1 MDIRRVAVLGAGRL
15 GRGIAE
21 CAASKGYDV
30 VLFSQGAGGQ
40 DALRRIEKSLDRKL
54 AKWAITESEKRLIL
68 GRISYTLD
76 LKELS
81 KADLLVE
88 ATIDHFYTKQELL
101 RTADHLCRPEV
112 VFISTTSTL
121 QISELARGINRTELL
136 VGLHFIP
143 PVPEVPVAELVRG
156 AHTSEQ
162 TADIAK
168 QFATKLGKKVVG
180 IRESPGLVNPRTL
193 AVLVNEAAYLIDEG
207 VCTAQQAEQIIKD
220 SWGMNQ
226 GPLEMADRLGLDL
239 VLNWMEQLQDE
250 FGPRYAPC
258 PLIRRYVRER
268 RLGVKTRLGFLAYNE
283 DDALIT
289 EAEGKKEGKQED

>member
-21 CAASKGYDV
+21 CAARKGYDV

-168 QFATKLGKKVVG
+168 QFATKLGKKVVE

>member
-1 MDIRRVAVLGAGRL
+1 MDIRRIAVLGAGRL

-81 KADLLVE
+81 KVDLVIE

-101 RTADHLCRPEV
+101 RTADHLCPPEV
-112 VFISTTSTL
+112 VFISTSSTL
-121 QISELARGINRTELL
+121 RVSDLARGITRNDML

-143 PVPEVPVAELVRG
+143 PVPEVPVAELTVTS
-156 AHTSEQ
+156 HTSQAAVE
-162 TADIAK
+162 TVK
-168 QFATKLGKKVVG
+168 QFAARLDKQ
-180 IRESPGLVNPRTL
+180 IIQIQESPGLVNPRALIT
-193 AVLVNEAAYLIDEG
+193 LVNEAAYMIDEG
-207 VCTAQQAEQIIKD
+207 VCDAAAAEAIIKE
-220 SWGMNQ
+220 SWGMTQ

-239 VLNWMEQLQDE
+239 VLNWMEQLQEE
-250 FGPRYAPC
+250 FGDRYAPC
-258 PLIRRYVRER
+258 PLMRRYVRQR
-268 RLGVKTRLGFLAYNE
+268 RLGVKTKLGFFAYTD
-283 DDALIT
+283 DDALVVVDQG
-289 EAEGKKEGKQED
+289 EQED

>member
-1 MDIRRVAVLGAGRL
+1 MEIRRIAVLGAGRL

-76 LKELS
+76 LKEL
-81 KADLLVE
+81 ANVDLLIE
-88 ATIDHFYTKQELL
+88 ATIDHFYTKKELL

-121 QISELARGINRTELL
+121 LVSELARSNTRNDQH
-136 VGLHFIP
+136 VGNHFIP
-143 PVPEVPVAELVRG
+143 PDTHVPVAELVVPES
-156 AHTSEQ
+156 ASPE
-162 TADIAK
+162 AVEVAK
-168 QFATKLGKKVVG
+168 NFAQRLDKKVLH
-180 IRESPGLVNPRTL
+180 IHESAGLVNPRALIT
-193 AVLVNEAAYLIDEG
+193 LVNEAAYMIDEG
-207 VCTAQQAEQIIKD
+207 VCDAAAAELIIKE
-220 SWGMNQ
+220 SWGMSQ

-239 VLNWMEQLQDE
+239 ILSWMEQLQEKLGD
-250 FGPRYAPC
+250 RYAPC
-258 PLIRRYVRER
+258 PLIRRYVRQK
-268 RLGVKTRLGFLAYNE
+268 RLGVKTRLGFFAYTE
-283 DDALIT
+283 DDAVVSL
-289 EAEGKKEGKQED
+289 EEGEKEEFEE

>member
-1 MDIRRVAVLGAGRL
+1 VDIRRVAVLGAGRL

-54 AKWAITESEKRLIL
+54 AKWAITEPEKRLIL

-81 KADLLVE
+81 KADLLVV
-88 ATIDHFYTKQELL
+88 ATIEHKYNKQELL

-168 QFATKLGKKVVG
+168 QFATKLGKKVVE

>member
-1 MDIRRVAVLGAGRL
+1 MDIRKIAVLGAGRL

-54 AKWAITESEKRLIL
+54 AKWGITESEKRLIL

-121 QISELARGINRTELL
+121 KVSDLARGITRSDML

-143 PVPEVPVAELVRG
+143 PVPDVPVAELVRG
-156 AHTSEQ
+156 THTSDSAVEVVQ
-162 TADIAK
+162 N
-168 QFATKLGKKVVG
+168 FAERLGKQVVE
-180 IRESPGLVNPRTL
+180 IQESPGLVNPRALVTM
-193 AVLVNEAAYLIDEG
+193 VNEAAYMVDEG
-207 VCTAQQAEQIIKD
+207 VCDAKAAELILKE
-220 SWGMNQ
+220 SWGMTQ

-239 VLNWMEQLQDE
+239 VLNWMEQLQKE

-268 RLGVKTRLGFLAYNE
+268 RLGVKTRLGFFAYTE
-283 DDALIT
+283 DDALVT
-289 EAEGKKEGKQED
+289 EGEATQED

>member
-1 MDIRRVAVLGAGRL
+1 MEIRKIAVLGAGRL

-54 AKWAITESEKRLIL
+54 AKWGITESEKRLIL

-121 QISELARGINRTELL
+121 KVSELARGINRSDML

-143 PVPEVPVAELVRG
+143 PVPYVPVAELVRG
-156 AHTSEQ
+156 PHTSEQ
-162 TADIAK
+162 AVEVVK
-168 QFATKLGKKVVG
+168 QFAARLDKRVVE
-180 IRESPGLVNPRTL
+180 IKESPGLINPR
-193 AVLVNEAAYLIDEG
+193 ALVTMINEAAYLVDEG
-207 VCTAQQAEQIIKD
+207 VCDATAAELVLKE
-220 SWGMNQ
+220 SWGMTQ

-239 VLNWMEQLQDE
+239 VLNWMEQLQAE

-268 RLGVKTRLGFLAYNE
+268 RLGVKTRLGFFAYSD
-283 DDALIT
+283 DDAIVT
-289 EAEGKKEGKQED
+289 EDEGQQED

>member
-1 MDIRRVAVLGAGRL
+1 MDIRRIAVLGAGRL

-81 KADLLVE
+81 KVDLLVE

-101 RTADHLCRPEV
+101 RTADHLCPPEV
-112 VFISTTSTL
+112 VFISTSSTL
-121 QISELARGINRTELL
+121 RVSDLARGITRNDRL

-143 PVPEVPVAELVRG
+143 PVPEVPVAELVVTS
-156 AHTSEQ
+156 HTSPAAVE
-162 TADIAK
+162 TVK
-168 QFATKLGKKVVG
+168 QFASRLDKEIVP
-180 IRESPGLVNPRTL
+180 IEESPGLVNPRALIT
-193 AVLVNEAAYLIDEG
+193 LVNEAAYLMDEG
-207 VCTAQQAEQIIKD
+207 VCNAAAAEKIIKE
-220 SWGMNQ
+220 SWGMTQ

-239 VLNWMEQLQDE
+239 VLNWMEQLQEE
-250 FGPRYAPC
+250 FGDRYAPC
-258 PLIRRYVRER
+258 PLIRRYVRQR
-268 RLGVKTRLGFLAYNE
+268 RLGVKTKLGFFAYTE
-283 DDALIT
+283 DDAIVT
-289 EAEGKKEGKQED
+289 VAQGEQED

>member
-1 MDIRRVAVLGAGRL
+1 MDIRKIAVLGAGRL

-21 CAASKGYDV
+21 AAASKGYDV

-54 AKWAITESEKRLIL
+54 AKWGITESEKRLVL

-81 KADLLVE
+81 KVDLLVE

-112 VFISTTSTL
+112 VFISTSATL
-121 QISELARGINRTELL
+121 RVSDLARGITRNDRL

-143 PVPEVPVAELVRG
+143 PVTEVRVAELTRG
-156 AHTSEQ
+156 GQTSDDAVE
-162 TADIAK
+162 IVK
-168 QFATKLGKKVVG
+168 QFANRLSKKVVQ
-180 IRESPGLVNPRTL
+180 IEESPGLVNPRAL
-193 AVLVNEAAYLIDEG
+193 MALVNEAAYLIDEG
-207 VCTAQQAEQIIKD
+207 VCDARGAETVIKE
-220 SWGMNQ
+220 SWHMTQ

-239 VLNWMEQLQDE
+239 VLNWMEQLQEE

-258 PLIRRYVRER
+258 PLIRRYVRQS
-268 RLGVKTRLGFLAYNE
+268 RLGVKTKLGFFAYGE
-283 DDALIT
+283 DDSLVL
-289 EAEGKKEGKQED
+289 EVEGKQED

>member
-1 MDIRRVAVLGAGRL
+1 VEIRKVAVLGAGRL

-101 RTADHLCRPEV
+101 RTADHLCPPEV

-121 QISELARGINRTELL
+121 LVSDLARGINRTDLL

-143 PVPEVPVAELVRG
+143 PVPDVPVAELVRG
-156 AHTSEQ
+156 SQ
-162 TADIAK
+162 TADHAVEVAK
-168 QFATKLGKKVVG
+168 QFAARLGKQVVE
-180 IRESPGLVNPRTL
+180 IQESPGLVNPRTL
-193 AVLVNEAAYLIDEG
+193 VALVNEAAYLIDEG
-207 VCTAQQAEQIIKD
+207 VCGAYQAEQIIKE
-220 SWGMNQ
+220 SWGMTQ

-239 VLNWMEQLQDE
+239 VLSWMEQLQE
-250 FGPRYAPC
+250 QFGPRYAPC

-268 RLGVKTRLGFLAYNE
+268 RLGVKTRLGFLAYTE

-289 EAEGKKEGKQED
+289 EQESKQEGSRED

>member
-1 MDIRRVAVLGAGRL
+1 MEIRKIAVLGAGRL

-54 AKWAITESEKRLIL
+54 AKWAITESEKRIIL

-76 LKELS
+76 LKELAS
-81 KADLLVE
+81 VDLVVE

-112 VFISTTSTL
+112 VFVSTTSTL
-121 QISELARGINRTELL
+121 RVSDLARGITRNEQL

-143 PVPEVPVAELVRG
+143 PVPDVPVAELVVNDY
-156 AHTSEQ
+156 TSEEAVE
-162 TADIAK
+162 TVK
-168 QFATKLGKKVVG
+168 HFARRLDKKVLQ
-180 IRESPGLVNPRTL
+180 IHESPGLINPRALVT
-193 AVLVNEAAYLIDEG
+193 LVNEAAYMVDEG
-207 VCTAQQAEQIIKD
+207 ISDAATAEIILKE
-220 SWGMNQ
+220 SWGMTQ

-239 VLNWMEQLQDE
+239 VLNWMEQMQEEHGD
-250 FGPRYAPC
+250 RYAPC
-258 PLIRRYVRER
+258 PLIRRYVRQR
-268 RLGVKTRLGFLAYNE
+268 RLGVKTRLGFFAYTE
-283 DDALIT
+283 DDALIPL
-289 EAEGKKEGKQED
+289 EGEEKEDYES

>member
-1 MDIRRVAVLGAGRL
+1 MDIRKIAILGAGRL

-21 CAASKGYDV
+21 SAASKGYDV
-30 VLFSQGAGGQ
+30 ILFSQGAGGQ

-81 KADLLVE
+81 KVDLLVE

-112 VFISTTSTL
+112 VFISTSSTL
-121 QISELARGINRTELL
+121 RVSDLSRGVTRNDRL

-143 PVPEVPVAELVRG
+143 PVPEISVAELTRG
-156 AHTSEQ
+156 SHTSDE
-162 TADIAK
+162 AVEIVK
-168 QFATKLGKKVVG
+168 QFATRLGKKVVQ
-180 IRESPGLVNPRTL
+180 IHESPGLVNPRAL
-193 AVLVNEAAYLIDEG
+193 MALINEAAYLIDEG
-207 VCTAQQAEQIIKD
+207 VCDAHAAESVVKD
-220 SWGMNQ
+220 SWGMPQ

-239 VLNWMEQLQDE
+239 VLNWMEQLQEE
-250 FGPRYAPC
+250 FGPRYSPC
-258 PLIRRYVRER
+258 PLIRRYVRQR
-268 RLGVKTRLGFLAYNE
+268 RLGVKTKLGFFAYTE
-283 DDALIT
+283 DDTLVV
-289 EAEGKKEGKQED
+289 EEEGRQED

>member
-1 MDIRRVAVLGAGRL
+1 VLGAGRL

-168 QFATKLGKKVVG
+168 QFATKLGKKVVE